1 MSSTSSTKYDPDL
14 LKSDVHHARAR
25 VQRLKRELA
34 SINSEMNFKERG
46 VETLQTVNT
55 KFLDNGRGLTIEEAK
70 AIRAELLNIQ
80 QSLFTGE
87 QEKIEL
93 MKSLACL
100 KDDLTRLQPSESSL
114 DVSVINA
121 HEKLSTAS
129 QTDLSGEMVPIG
141 ARLAEL
147 ARLRL
152 QYDES
157 RRNVQEI
164 QQQLAALEE
173 RISPGQLESDKD
185 RLLLIQEKEQLL
197 RELRS
202 INLRNRSN
210 TEMNDIKR
218 EIRKLEC
225 DLNNAMEVSNKCI
238 ADRLKIH
245 EDKQFLLQ
253 QLVDSMREVST
264 LESQLKL
271 LSASTLSMSSSSSL
285 GSLSSS
291 HASSKGSLSSLSF
304 TDIYGMSSTAQP
316 DSSMLDLHKRV
327 EKILTHQ
334 QTEPSG
340 QVAADEASG
349 SNINLCIMPKTSSQ
363 LSLSPRSSL
372 SSVSPPVSPHEPP
385 LLPPSYDQAYL
396 ISVERQKRLQAS
408 LPTLLQQ
415 PNNPQQSLEET
426 LAELRLGG
434 VRAGRRPPLARG
446 GGAAHFE
453 L

>member
-1 MSSTSSTKYDPDL
+1 
-14 LKSDVHHARAR
+14 
-25 VQRLKRELA
+25 
-34 SINSEMNFKERG
+34 
-46 VETLQTVNT
+46 
-55 KFLDNGRGLTIEEAK
+55 
-70 AIRAELLNIQ
+70 
-80 QSLFTGE
+80 
-87 QEKIEL
+87 
-93 MKSLACL
+93 
-100 KDDLTRLQPSESSL
+100 
-114 DVSVINA
+114 
-121 HEKLSTAS
+121 
-129 QTDLSGEMVPIG
+129 MVPVG

-152 QYDES
+152 QYDER

-202 INLRNRSN
+202 INLRNRSQP
-210 TEMNDIKR
+210 EMTDIRR

-253 QLVDSMREVST
+253 QLKDSMREVST

-304 TDIYGMSSTAQP
+304 TDIYGMSTIAQP
-316 DSSMLDLHKRV
+316 DSSMLDLHRRV
-327 EKILTHQ
+327 EKILEGTQ
-334 QTEPSG
+334 QNVDNVNQNSEECFQP
-340 QVAADEASG
+340 G
-349 SNINLCIMPKTSSQ
+349 SVQPPPEVPVNLNLAPPCSQ

-372 SSVSPPVSPHEPP
+372 SSVSPPVSPYNAAV
-385 LLPPSYDQAYL
+385 LPPSYDQAYL
-396 ISVERQKRLQAS
+396 TSIERQKRLQAS
-408 LPTLLQQ
+408 LP
-415 PNNPQQSLEET
+415 
-426 LAELRLGG
+426 
-434 VRAGRRPPLARG
+434 PLATSLAPLVGLEDQLTGLTVARLPVSSRRLTNSRQLELG
-446 GGAAHFE
+446 EAGYQVMARRSGQDSVGSDQSAPLSPISETTDDRKTTSSNTRSVSAAVSDESVAGDSGVFE
-453 L
+453 ASHKKDDLGLSMNLETAQVQIKLRYSNTDQLLHVGIERARNLSALFIPEGRKM

>member
-1 MSSTSSTKYDPDL
+1 MSTMWKKKVQIEDPRLEWRALQEDMLRSYLVTAQEDLTAKKELVNIKQARLTLAQDEFHHLNTTMSALSNSTTSLNSTSSTSSTKYDPDL

-34 SINSEMNFKERG
+34 NIHSEMDYKQRG
-46 VETLQTVNT
+46 VETLQSVNT
-55 KFLDNGRGLTIEEAK
+55 KFIEHGRGLTIEEAK

-80 QSLFTGE
+80 QSLSTGE

-114 DVSVINA
+114 DVSVLNA

-129 QTDLSGEMVPIG
+129 QTDLSGEMVPVG

-152 QYDES
+152 QYDER

-253 QLVDSMREVST
+253 QLKDSMREVST

-304 TDIYGMSSTAQP
+304 TDIYGLSTTVA
-316 DSSMLDLHKRV
+316 SNETSASDLKRV
-327 EKILTHQ
+327 
-334 QTEPSG
+334 
-340 QVAADEASG
+340 
-349 SNINLCIMPKTSSQ
+349 
-363 LSLSPRSSL
+363 
-372 SSVSPPVSPHEPP
+372 
-385 LLPPSYDQAYL
+385 
-396 ISVERQKRLQAS
+396 
-408 LPTLLQQ
+408 LQQ
-415 PNNPQQSLEET
+415 PQLQPQRSTVLH
-426 LAELRLGG
+426 
-434 VRAGRRPPLARG
+434 P
-446 GGAAHFE
+446 GAQDNF
-453 L
+453 LSSSQ